1 MALAHMSRAGRVN
14 KRGKVLNEDLRR
26 NIIQNV
32 VEKGGDLVTGY
43 FPGSFSEIAQKNR
56 TTCNTAKKTLKQ
68 FCETGSTCYESHA
81 AGSKHLQQ
89 DDLNFM
95 QLLKISRA
103 SMATGEVYRYVNEF
117 CSAAGG
123 TSNATIKRTGASIRN
138 HLTDGGW
145 TWKRLTQPVAE
156 KFRPESVHY
165 CQQFVNYIYTVDPYK
180 LNFLTKVA

>member
-1 MALAHMSRAGRVN
+1 M
-14 KRGKVLNEDLRR
+14 
-26 NIIQNV
+26 
-32 VEKGGDLVTGY
+32 EKGGDLVTGY

-117 CSAAGG
+117 FSAAG
-123 TSNATIKRTGASIRN
+123 RN
-138 HLTDGGW
+138 VKCNHKTYWRFNSKSLDGWRMDLEETHTACRG
-145 TWKRLTQPVAE
+145 K
-156 KFRPESVHY
+156 
-165 CQQFVNYIYTVDPYK
+165 I
-180 LNFLTKVA
+180 